1 MKSLFSFTP
10 ASITVNGRTFSAE
23 YKERETHVCIIAHV
37 EGLEHDVTVK
47 VCQDDPRYPDIMQA
61 LHPDAAETISAEPA
75 APAQAQDAAET
86 IPAEPAAPAE
96 AQDAA
101 RRIPEKTFIGQSIVG
116 KGWKIL
122 FDGNAER
129 TRIIFDTEPV
139 KAAVAALA
147 DAKFYYS
154 PTMGSYNKKL
164 TFKAY
169 RAAVK
174 VSETLSAIYA

>member
-1 MKSLFSFTP
+1 M
-10 ASITVNGRTFSAE
+10 
-23 YKERETHVCIIAHV
+23 
-37 EGLEHDVTVK
+37 
-47 VCQDDPRYPDIMQA
+47 
-61 LHPDAAETISAEPA
+61 
-75 APAQAQDAAET
+75 
-86 IPAEPAAPAE
+86 
-96 AQDAA
+96 QDAA

-129 TRIIFDTEPV
+129 TRIIFDAEPV
-139 KAAVAALA
+139 KAAVTALA